1 MSAADCG
8 KMCVVRFNSYRFMSG
23 GYLEEQLNEG
33 ESFGEKRT
41 TFYAAEITVAIQLL
55 HQSGILHWDLKLENV
70 LTDAAVFHP

>member
-1 MSAADCG
+1 MSE
-8 KMCVVRFNSYRFMSG
+8 
-23 GYLEEQLNEG
+23 GYLEEQLNKG

-70 LTDAAVFHP
+70 LLSIDGHYKIADFDCRS